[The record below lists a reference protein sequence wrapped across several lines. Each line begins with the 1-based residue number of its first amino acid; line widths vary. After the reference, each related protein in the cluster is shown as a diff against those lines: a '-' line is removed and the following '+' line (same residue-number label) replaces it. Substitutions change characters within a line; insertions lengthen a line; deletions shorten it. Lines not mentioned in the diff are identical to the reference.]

1 MIGDHPGRAGFGET
15 KFGMLVKVAPPGHDL
30 GQDTLHGGVDA
41 GRIDSLRLGCAGREQ
56 QRQGGDGE
64 QSAHVKVP

>member
-1 MIGDHPGRAGFGET
+1 
-15 KFGMLVKVAPPGHDL
+15 MLVKVAPPGHDL

-41 GRIDSLRLGCAGREQ
+41 GRIDSLRLGGAGRER
-56 QRQGGDGE
+56 QRQGRDGE